1 VTSNQGIS
9 ADVRTG
15 ELVIERTDP
24 GMAVL
29 TISGEHDLSTA
40 PHLRRRLDG
49 LVDEGTA
56 TVVDLSPATFIDSS
70 ILGVILNGRR
80 RAAEAEIGF
89 AVARSRSNGSD
100 AVDRV
105 LEVTGLRTELPVHAR
120 REEAFQAAS
129 GNSGKS
135 PA

>member
-1 VTSNQGIS
+1 VSVDQGIS
-9 ADVRTG
+9 PSVRTG
-15 ELVIERTDP
+15 ELAIERTDADL
-24 GMAVL
+24 AVI

-40 PHLRRRLDG
+40 PSLRRRLHG
-49 LVDEGTA
+49 LLDEGTA

-70 ILGVILNGRR
+70 ILGVILDGRR

-89 AVARSRSNGSD
+89 AVARSNGLD

-105 LEVTGLRTELPVHAR
+105 LEVTGLRAELPVHAR
-120 REEAFQAAS
+120 REEALLAAS

-135 PA
+135 PP